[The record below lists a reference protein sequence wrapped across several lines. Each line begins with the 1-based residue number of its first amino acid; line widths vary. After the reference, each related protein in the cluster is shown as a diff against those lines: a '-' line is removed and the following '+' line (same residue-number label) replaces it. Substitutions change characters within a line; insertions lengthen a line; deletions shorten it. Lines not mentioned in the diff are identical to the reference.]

1 MSLMKQRKFIAS
13 GLCVYNC
20 ILVTHEKLL
29 DNDENRGE
37 TCEKLISIS
46 KFCKILSLI
55 CRRGLAEFHVSHFF
69 EK

>member
-37 TCEKLISIS
+37 TCETLISTS
-46 KFCKILSLI
+46 KFAIYFEYELNWKKFMNIFRCK
-55 CRRGLAEFHVSHFF
+55 
-69 EK
+69 

>member
-37 TCEKLISIS
+37 TCETLIGTS
-46 KFCKILSLI
+46 KFCNLL
-55 CRRGLAEFHVSHFF
+55 
-69 EK
+69 

>member
-37 TCEKLISIS
+37 TCETLISTS
-46 KFCKILSLI
+46 KFGNLL
-55 CRRGLAEFHVSHFF
+55 
-69 EK
+69 